1 MLEIENVTVTFPDG
15 RERVVALDDVSLAIK
30 PGQLMAVVGESG
42 SGKSTLLSVAAGLI
56 EPDSG
61 RVRVSGE
68 RGIIFQQSNLVSPLN
83 ALDQLLIVDHMAGRK
98 PRREKARELLEY
110 VGLPGMEARR
120 ITQLSGGQRQ
130 RINIARALMADPE
143 VLLADEPTAA
153 LDSALSRDV
162 AKLLRDITDEQQ
174 TATMFVTHD
183 RSLLDFADT
192 VVTVKDGKLAAG
204 T

>member
-15 RERVVALDDVSLAIK
+15 RDRVVALDDVSLAIK

-61 RVRVSGE
+61 GVRVSGE
-68 RGIIFQQSNLVSPLN
+68 RGIIFQQSNLVSSLN

-153 LDSALSRDV
+153 LDSSLSRDV

-183 RSLLDFADT
+183 RSLLEFADS
-192 VVTVKDGKLAAG
+192 VVTVKDGKLASG
-204 T
+204 N

>member
-15 RERVVALDDVSLAIK
+15 RDRVVALDDVSLAIK

-61 RVRVSGE
+61 RVRVSSE
-68 RGIIFQQSNLVSPLN
+68 RGIIFQQSNLVSSLN
-83 ALDQLLIVDHMAGRK
+83 ALDQLLIVDHMEGRK

-153 LDSALSRDV
+153 LDSSLSRDA

-183 RSLLDFADT
+183 RSLLEFADS
-192 VVTVKDGKLAAG
+192 VVTVKDGKLASG